1 MFCIGCGHRLNAAG
15 KFCPQCGAP
24 QTSDEAGK
32 AAVLAVPAAAPPPLP
47 TPAQITAAQSPEQA
61 IPGSAA
67 PDARPNEQTTSN
79 AHAAPSGASRGAS
92 PNANFGSQP
101 QGGGNT
107 IIVVSHAKSLV
118 LAIILALFFGP
129 LGLLYSTVK
138 GGVIMFFVN
147 IVVGVLT
154 IGVGLFITWPIGV
167 IWAAM
172 ATNAHNAALMSGT
185 TRQ

>member
-1 MFCIGCGHRLNAAG
+1 MFCIGCGHKLTAAV
-15 KFCPQCGAP
+15 KFCPQCGAL

-32 AAVLAVPAAAPPPLP
+32 ASELAVPAAAPPPVP
-47 TPAQITAAQSPEQA
+47 APAQITAAPSPEQA
-61 IPGSAA
+61 NPGSAA

-79 AHAAPSGASRGAS
+79 AHAAPSGASSGAS

-107 IIVVSHAKSLV
+107 IIVVAQAKRLV

-147 IVVGVLT
+147 IVVGLFT
-154 IGVGLFITWPIGV
+154 FGVGLFITWPIGV

-172 ATNAHNAALMSGT
+172 ATNAHNAALMAGAM
-185 TRQ
+185 RQ